1 MRKLLL
7 ATTAFA
13 ALGIAHAVAQDA
25 PVNPQV
31 DDGTVQ
37 SDRETTETRSRGAGA
52 AGGAATGAIA
62 GAVVGGPI
70 GAVVG
75 GFAGAVIGAETAVP
89 EPAVQYVVAN
99 PVEPVTL
106 EGRIVEGMVVP
117 ETATLQPIPEYP
129 DYAYVYAD
137 GRPVIVKAQT
147 REVVYSPGY
156 VVPDQTV
163 TYVEQNP
170 VDPVTVDTTITTGS
184 VVPQEVEIV
193 PVPEDPAYGYIY
205 TESGPVLVERS
216 SRTVVWT
223 R

>member
-1 MRKLLL
+1 M
-7 ATTAFA
+7 
-13 ALGIAHAVAQDA
+13 
-25 PVNPQV
+25 
-31 DDGTVQ
+31 
-37 SDRETTETRSRGAGA
+37 
-52 AGGAATGAIA
+52 
-62 GAVVGGPI
+62 
-70 GAVVG
+70 
-75 GFAGAVIGAETAVP
+75 P

-163 TYVEQNP
+163 TYVERNP
-170 VDPVTVDTTITTGS
+170 IDPVTVDTTITTGS